1 MTSTRQGS
9 AAIVG
14 ITGGIGSGK
23 TAATDRFMQ
32 LGVDVVDADLM
43 SREVV
48 QPGRPALQAIAR
60 HYGSDNVL
68 MSDGTLNR
76 RALREIIFA
85 DAAQKKWLENLL
97 HPLIREEILQRLQRC
112 KPPYC
117 LLSSPLLLETD
128 QHKLCDRVLLIDA
141 PESLQLS
148 RTRAR
153 DQASEDAVK
162 SIMASQLSRA
172 QRRAAADDIIENDAD
187 LPALYAAVDRQHQ
200 LYLERYR

>member
-1 MTSTRQGS
+1 MTSTHS
-9 AAIVG
+9 VHAAIVG

-23 TAATDRFMQ
+23 TAATDRFIQ

-48 QPGRPALQAIAR
+48 KPGTRALISIAD
-60 HYGSDNVL
+60 HYGAERVL
-68 MSDGTLNR
+68 LPDGSLNR
-76 RALREIIFA
+76 RALREIVFA
-85 DAAQKKWLENLL
+85 DASQKKWLENLL
-97 HPLIREEILQRLQRC
+97 HPLIRKEIVQRLQRC

-141 PESLQLS
+141 PETLQLS
-148 RTRAR
+148 RTSAR
-153 DQASEDAVK
+153 DNTSEDAVK
-162 SIMASQLSRA
+162 TIMASQFSRE
-172 QRRAAADDIIENDAD
+172 QRLAAADDIIVNDAD
-187 LPALYAAVDRQHQ
+187 LTALYAAVDRQHQ

>member
-1 MTSTRQGS
+1 MTSRRQGS

-85 DAAQKKWLENLL
+85 DAAEKKWLENLL

>member
-1 MTSTRQGS
+1 MITRAP

-23 TAATDRFMQ
+23 SAATDRFMQ

-48 QPGRPALQAIAR
+48 KPGKPALASIAQHFGANR
-60 HYGSDNVL
+60 VL
-68 MSDGTLNR
+68 LPDGTLNR

-85 DAAQKKWLENLL
+85 DAQQKKWLENLL
-97 HPLIREEILQRLQRC
+97 HPLIRDEIMQRLQQC

-141 PESLQLS
+141 PEMLQLS
-148 RTRAR
+148 RTTAR
-153 DQASEDAVK
+153 DQTSAEAVQT
-162 SIMASQLSRA
+162 IMSSQLSRD
-172 QRRAAADDIIENDAD
+172 QRRAAAHDIIVNDGE
-187 LPALYAAVDRQHQ
+187 LSALHTAVDRQHQ
-200 LYLERYR
+200 RYLERYQ

>member
-60 HYGSDNVL
+60 HYGSDKVL

-85 DAAQKKWLENLL
+85 DAAEKKWLENLL

>member
-1 MTSTRQGS
+1 MTSTH

-23 TAATDRFMQ
+23 TAATDRFIK

-48 QPGRPALQAIAR
+48 KPGTRALIAIAD
-60 HYGSDNVL
+60 HYGAERVL
-68 MSDGTLNR
+68 LPDGSLNR
-76 RALREIIFA
+76 RALREIVFA
-85 DAAQKKWLENLL
+85 DASQKKWLENLL
-97 HPLIREEILQRLQRC
+97 HPLIREEIVQRLQRC

-141 PESLQLS
+141 PETLQLS
-148 RTRAR
+148 RTSAR
-153 DQASEDAVK
+153 DNTSEDAVK
-162 SIMASQLSRA
+162 TIMASQFSRE
-172 QRRAAADDIIENDAD
+172 QRLAAADDIIVNDAD
-187 LPALYAAVDRQHQ
+187 LAALYTAVDRQHQ

>member
-1 MTSTRQGS
+1 MTIRAPA

-23 TAATDRFMQ
+23 TAATDRFLQ
-32 LGVDVVDADLM
+32 LGVEVVDADLM

-48 QPGRPALQAIAR
+48 KPGKPALETIAQ
-60 HYGSDNVL
+60 HFGTDQVL
-68 MSDGTLNR
+68 LPDGTLNR
-76 RALREIIFA
+76 RALRDIIFA
-85 DAAQKKWLENLL
+85 DAQQKKWLETLL
-97 HPLIREEILQRLQRC
+97 HPLIRDEIVQRLQQC

-148 RTRAR
+148 RTAAR
-153 DQASEDAVK
+153 DQTSAEAVK
-162 SIMASQLSRA
+162 SIMSSQLSRE
-172 QRRAAADDIIENDAD
+172 QRRAAAHDIIVNDAD
-187 LPALYAAVDRQHQ
+187 LLALHAAVDRQHQ